1 MNLTLQ
7 RCLIH
12 VDRGAVA
19 RCPICR
25 NYFCRECVTE
35 HERRFLCSSCLHDV
49 VAGVEPPRRNAER
62 FTLVIKMTI
71 GMAIAWLFFYVI
83 GQLLMLIPPNVHDGS
98 YLRNLGQ

>member
-12 VDRGAVA
+12 VDREAVV
-19 RCPICR
+19 RGPICR

-35 HERRFLCSSCLHDV
+35 HGRKFLCSSCLQGV
-49 VAGVEPPRRNAER
+49 VASVEPVRRTGER
-62 FTLVIKMTI
+62 SMLLIKMTI
-71 GMAIAWLFFYVI
+71 GLAIAWLFFYLI